1 MLLAA
6 SLAAWWIRLP
16 GTFVFL
22 IIIDRFLEQK
32 WLSSSALRLLVL
44 LGPWLPH
51 AIKSGWS
58 SCPGTAMHCWWCC
71 YCCWPRCCCF
81 SPLHWSMIATI
92 ISGSSSCKS
101 LQVSFPTISWASYM
115 ILRRFDGAYRRPM
128 DAIFAI
134 ALQKL
139 VQWTLGNVHWK
150 TFNRPIWFSGRWFL
164 SSWYFQFTLR
174 YSPLSLWYFQY
185 WKSIWKQH
193 DNDCLPLLKWDVK
206 PLSHCCCLSCL
217 RSFNQFSEFHQ
228 KAKLETRPCCLM
240 FLRSASV
247 VVTIARW
254 HLRHR
259 AAAEGVIRF

>member
-1 MLLAA
+1 MSWRSWGYLHFFAFI
-6 SLAAWWIRLP
+6 SLHFSAFLYISLHFSAFLCISLHF
-16 GTFVFL
+16 TFQ
-22 IIIDRFLEQK
+22 I
-32 WLSSSALRLLVL
+32 
-44 LGPWLPH
+44 LG
-51 AIKSGWS
+51 
-58 SCPGTAMHCWWCC
+58 
-71 YCCWPRCCCF
+71 
-81 SPLHWSMIATI
+81 
-92 ISGSSSCKS
+92 
-101 LQVSFPTISWASYM
+101 Q
-115 ILRRFDGAYRRPM
+115 FDGTYRRPM

-134 ALQKL
+134 VLQKV
-139 VQWTLGNVHWK
+139 VQWTLDNVHWK

-206 PLSHCCCLSCL
+206 PLSHCCL

-254 HLRHR
+254 HLRQLQNEQSH
-259 AAAEGVIRF
+259 

>member
-1 MLLAA
+1 
-6 SLAAWWIRLP
+6 
-16 GTFVFL
+16 
-22 IIIDRFLEQK
+22 
-32 WLSSSALRLLVL
+32 
-44 LGPWLPH
+44 
-51 AIKSGWS
+51 
-58 SCPGTAMHCWWCC
+58 
-71 YCCWPRCCCF
+71 
-81 SPLHWSMIATI
+81 
-92 ISGSSSCKS
+92 
-101 LQVSFPTISWASYM
+101 
-115 ILRRFDGAYRRPM
+115 M

-134 ALQKL
+134 VLQKL
-139 VQWTLGNVHWK
+139 VHWK
-150 TFNRPIWFSGRWFL
+150 TFSRPIWFSGRWFL

-206 PLSHCCCLSCL
+206 PLSHCCL

-228 KAKLETRPCCLM
+228 KAQLETRSCCLM

-259 AAAEGVIRF
+259 AAAESLAFKGNRGEEGVVSWWDGEMVSWWEGVVTRPQQQQSVGLVGWV

>member
-1 MLLAA
+1 
-6 SLAAWWIRLP
+6 
-16 GTFVFL
+16 
-22 IIIDRFLEQK
+22 
-32 WLSSSALRLLVL
+32 
-44 LGPWLPH
+44 
-51 AIKSGWS
+51 
-58 SCPGTAMHCWWCC
+58 
-71 YCCWPRCCCF
+71 
-81 SPLHWSMIATI
+81 
-92 ISGSSSCKS
+92 
-101 LQVSFPTISWASYM
+101 
-115 ILRRFDGAYRRPM
+115 M

-139 VQWTLGNVHWK
+139 VQWTLDNVHWK

-206 PLSHCCCLSCL
+206 PLSHCCLSCL

-259 AAAEGVIRF
+259 AAAESLDFKANRGEEGVVSWWAVVSRPTIRSFIYNWISNPDLKEI